1 MFLHYPSTNNL
12 ERRSGFTDMAE
23 DYGAEEAI
31 YAHGQSRLHDSIEGW
46 FYGVEYR
53 LVLDEYLVWNSS
65 KML

>member
-1 MFLHYPSTNNL
+1 MFLQHLPINIL
-12 ERRSGFTDMAE
+12 ERRSGFTDVAE
-23 DYGAEEAI
+23 EYGAEEAI